1 MALVNA
7 AAASTTPVATVY
19 KKKQGASGAPSIYA
33 VPSGRYFVGRV
44 YMSQNST
51 PSPKIN
57 GVEINVDNMNCGSS
71 NDSPL
76 EEFVLVAGTV
86 VSVNTNTSYYT
97 YVSGAEYAA

>member
-19 KKKQGASGAPSIYA
+19 KKKQGASGAPAIYT
-33 VPSGRYFVGRV
+33 VPSGRFFIGRI
-44 YMSQNST
+44 YMNANST
-51 PSPKIN
+51 PAPKIN
-57 GVEINVDNMNCGSS
+57 GVEINVDNMNSGNS
-71 NDSPL
+71 NHSPL

-86 VSVNTNTSYYT
+86 VSVNTNTSRYT